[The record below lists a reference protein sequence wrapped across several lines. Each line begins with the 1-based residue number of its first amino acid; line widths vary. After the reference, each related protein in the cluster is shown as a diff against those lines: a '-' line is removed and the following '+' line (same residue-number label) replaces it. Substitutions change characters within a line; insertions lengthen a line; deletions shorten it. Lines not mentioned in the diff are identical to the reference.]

1 MPYKY
6 DADGNLVTTDVNGK
20 KLPVFVT
27 DKGEETPFDADG
39 NISTIAR
46 LNAEARD
53 HRLAKEKAEAV
64 LKGLPESLI
73 KDPASALK
81 ALETVA
87 NLDAKKL
94 VDAGEVQKIK
104 DEVNKAWEGKFGEV
118 TKTVESLNQ
127 ELFSEK
133 VGGRFARSKF
143 IADKCAI
150 PVEFVQARFEHH
162 FGIDNGQVY
171 AVDANNQKIFSR
183 SNPGAL
189 ADFDEALEI
198 LITSNP
204 NKDSILKGAG
214 GNGGGAGPAGG
225 GGGGAQRGNLGGNRQ
240 ERTQALAARFP
251 ELAQSGGA

>member
-6 DADGNLVTTDVNGK
+6 DSEGNLVIQEVNGK

-27 DKGEETPFDADG
+27 DKGDEAPFDADG
-39 NISTIAR
+39 TVASIAR

-53 HRLAKEKAEAV
+53 NRVAKQKLEDIVKAIPEAI
-64 LKGLPESLI
+64 I
-73 KDPASALK
+73 KDPASAAK

-87 NLDAKKL
+87 NLNAKQL
-94 VDAGEVQKIK
+94 VDAGEVQKVK
-104 DEVNKAWEGKFGEV
+104 DEVNKAWEGKFSEV
-118 TKTVESLNQ
+118 NKTVEALQS

-133 VGGRFARSKF
+133 VGGSFARSKF

-171 AVDANNQKIFSR
+171 ALDANNQKIYSP

-189 ADFDEALEI
+189 ANFDEALEI
-198 LITSNP
+198 LINANP
-204 NKDSILKGAG
+204 NKDSILKGTGAS
-214 GNGGGAGPAGG
+214 GGGAGGGAGG
-225 GGGGAQRGNLGGNRQ
+225 GGGGPKGNLGGNRQ
-240 ERTQALAARFP
+240 ERAQALAARFP
-251 ELAQSGGA
+251 ELAQGGA